1 MSDSNKLAY
10 SLGFNIG
17 MQLRGDFPGLTPE
30 DVARGIEHAYN
41 GTQPELEVQEM
52 QAAIQEA
59 QIKAQQA
66 QQEAM
71 AAAGEANQKA
81 SEEFLAETAK
91 REGVT
96 TTESGLQYEVMQ
108 IGSEA
113 RKPAATDTVTVHY
126 HGTLPNGEVF
136 DSSVQR
142 GEPATFGLN
151 QVIRGWTEGVQLM
164 DIGSKFRFFIPA
176 DLAYGPNGAG
186 GAIGPNQAL
195 VFEVELLEIA
205 A

>member
-30 DVARGIEHAYN
+30 DVARGIEHAYG
-41 GTQPELEVQEM
+41 GTQPELEPQEM

-59 QIKAQQA
+59 QMKAQQA

-71 AAAGEANQKA
+71 AAAGETNQKA
-81 SEEFLAETAK
+81 SDDFLAETAK

-96 TTESGLQYEVMQ
+96 TTDSGLQYEVMQ
-108 IGSEA
+108 IGSES